1 MSGLC
6 GKELMN
12 LRQNTFENIVGKG
25 EMPVTSILS
34 VFHNVFHLLLSFPN
48 QISLFFFLFILLS
61 PNLFNFKDSEEAF
74 RKHYV
79 HLERVLQAEWVR
91 IPLQV
96 IRKLICSVRRQIF
109 MPDPLVHFTYAAD

>member
-34 VFHNVFHLLLSFPN
+34 VFHSVFHLLSSFPN
-48 QISLFFFLFILLS
+48 QISLFFFFSFCCL
-61 PNLFNFKDSEEAF
+61 
-74 RKHYV
+74 
-79 HLERVLQAEWVR
+79 
-91 IPLQV
+91 
-96 IRKLICSVRRQIF
+96 QIF
-109 MPDPLVHFTYAAD
+109 SILKTLKKPLENTTGKGENARKQKYM